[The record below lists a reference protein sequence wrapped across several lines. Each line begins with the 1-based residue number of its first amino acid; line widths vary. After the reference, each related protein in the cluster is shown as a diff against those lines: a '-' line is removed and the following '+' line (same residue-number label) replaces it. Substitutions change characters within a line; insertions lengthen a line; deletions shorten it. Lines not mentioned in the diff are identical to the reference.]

1 MFFEYEKIQTED
13 LGQGISRKILAF
25 DEKLMSVEVSFEK
38 GAIGEAHLH
47 DEHDQIS
54 YVLDGVF
61 EYTIDSEKFIGRKG
75 DSFYVKPNQMH
86 GAVCLEAGRL
96 LDIFTPQRKD
106 FLS

>member
-1 MFFEYEKIQTED
+1 MLFEYKKIKTED

-38 GAIGEAHLH
+38 GAIGEPHLH
-47 DEHDQIS
+47 EEHDQIS

-61 EYTIDSEKFIGRKG
+61 EYTIDGETFIGRTG
-75 DSFYVKPNQMH
+75 DSFYVKPGSMH
-86 GAVCLEAGRL
+86 GAVCVEAGRL

-106 FLS
+106 FL